1 MVALLLLLG
10 LPVAVAALLL
20 LGLAL
25 AAAVLTADT
34 AAATAAAGGT
44 AGRTAGHLYNEY
56 REKNRRSPRAK
67 GKVAR
72 TRPPLAGVQDEASSD

>member
-1 MVALLLLLG
+1 V
-10 LPVAVAALLL
+10 
-20 LGLAL
+20 

-34 AAATAAAGGT
+34 AGGT

-56 REKNRRSPRAK
+56 REKNRRRPRAK

-72 TRPPLAGVQDEASSD
+72 TRAPPCRGSG